1 MTIISFL
8 YKLYRL
14 CSKKFLRLHTSKIN
28 FADDEKNIERPSL
41 VHCESINHVTLNI
54 ENGEWTSAVN
64 VHERGLPARYL
75 RRRDRVQKSRGNP
88 FSAVPKYTNNCIQ
101 KENYNSSTLRSRRQ
115 TKGKRHMQA
124 KT

>member
-28 FADDEKNIERPSL
+28 LANNENIERPSL
-41 VHCESINHVTLNI
+41 VCCESISHVTLNI
-54 ENGEWTSAVN
+54 ENDGWTSEVN

-88 FSAVPKYTNNCIQ
+88 FSAVPKYTNNFIQ
-101 KENYNSSTLRSRRQ
+101 KETYNSSTLRSRRQ
-115 TKGKRHMQA
+115 TKGKRQMQA

>member
-28 FADDEKNIERPSL
+28 LADNENIERPSL
-41 VHCESINHVTLNI
+41 VCCESISHVTLDI
-54 ENGEWTSAVN
+54 ENDGWTSEVN

-75 RRRDRVQKSRGNP
+75 RRHDIVQKSRGSP

-101 KENYNSSTLRSRRQ
+101 KETYNSSTLRSRRQ